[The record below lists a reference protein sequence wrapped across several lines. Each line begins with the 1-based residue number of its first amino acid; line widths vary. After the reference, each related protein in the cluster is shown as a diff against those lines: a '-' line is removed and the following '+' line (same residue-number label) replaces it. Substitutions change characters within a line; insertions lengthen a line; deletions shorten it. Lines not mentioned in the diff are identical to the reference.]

1 MSESKTV
8 TASIAEN
15 KPAKKKRRQNKG
27 FPAGVYNNFGFELF
41 NAVFWQSLGS
51 PLILFIRQSGGSAF
65 IIGLTSA
72 FPLLLMPFALFGYRF
87 VEKLGYRRT
96 AMTFWTARWIFSSML
111 ILVAMVDFSGAPG
124 LQAGLAVAVLV
135 IYHFCRNFGMSGYLP
150 WLTAILPART
160 RGLYLSRATVF
171 SNLGGIATYLAI
183 GAILG
188 SNPALSTFALV
199 FAIGTFGGLCSSV
212 FMARIEKPKIAPR
225 PNTPQAKESFWGG
238 MKRCFTI
245 PGFKTFVVIQSF
257 YGVAFFGIPSLSLI
271 YLREKVG
278 INPGLILYFSTA
290 GIVGAAFASTVWGR
304 WIDRRQSAISL
315 QLIAFL
321 GLSLNSIF
329 WLLLQVVPS
338 GFEYFL
344 AALIMLLNATWIG
357 ALNMSQTHTIM
368 TLAPEDGRV
377 LFQNIAT
384 FLTYCSQALAPML
397 WGLFLDFFDQRKLK
411 LDLGFYQLG
420 TYQIF
425 FAATLFIGL
434 AGAVYIYRVVRKI
447 PVE

>member
-1 MSESKTV
+1 M
-8 TASIAEN
+8 
-15 KPAKKKRRQNKG
+15 
-27 FPAGVYNNFGFELF
+27 
-41 NAVFWQSLGS
+41 
-51 PLILFIRQSGGSAF
+51 
-65 IIGLTSA
+65 
-72 FPLLLMPFALFGYRF
+72 
-87 VEKLGYRRT
+87 KL
-96 AMTFWTARWIFSSML
+96 
-111 ILVAMVDFSGAPG
+111 
-124 LQAGLAVAVLV
+124 
-135 IYHFCRNFGMSGYLP
+135 
-150 WLTAILPART
+150 
-160 RGLYLSRATVF
+160 
-171 SNLGGIATYLAI
+171 
-183 GAILG
+183 
-188 SNPALSTFALV
+188 
-199 FAIGTFGGLCSSV
+199 
-212 FMARIEKPKIAPR
+212 
-225 PNTPQAKESFWGG
+225 
-238 MKRCFTI
+238 CFTI

-344 AALIMLLNATWIG
+344 AALIMLLNAAWIG

-425 FAATLFIGL
+425 FAATLLIGL